1 MSNDYPRSH
10 RVADYIQRELALLVR
25 NELKDPRVSPM
36 LTISSVEVT
45 RDLSSAKVYY
55 TLLDEAEQ
63 QDTQT
68 ALVNAAG
75 FLRKSLA
82 RIMRTRTVPTLRFY
96 YDDSAARGAH
106 MSSVIAD
113 AMASNTTRAD
123 DDDLTGTSD
132 AEKL

>member
-45 RDLSSAKVYY
+45 RDLSSARVYY
-55 TLLDEAEQ
+55 TLLDDSEQ

-82 RIMRTRTVPTLRFY
+82 RVMRTRTVPTLRFY
-96 YDDSAARGAH
+96 YDDSVARGAH

-113 AMASNTTRAD
+113 AMASNTTPAD
-123 DDDLTGTSD
+123 DDDLSD
-132 AEKL
+132 LPDAGKI